1 MAVDETAKRPFANA
15 SHAQWQ
21 EQLGKTL
28 GGKTSADLTWTTGD
42 KQQIEALHVQEDLAQ
57 LPHIASGAVG
67 LLRKPR
73 ARAIRQLID
82 SATPA
87 MARQLVEQSLERGA
101 DELLI
106 RLDRLG
112 RAGIDPLT
120 FDPGWEDFE
129 LYDHDAGTDGCSIYH
144 LQALTSVLGPVD
156 LTKTTVA
163 FDAGAA
169 SIPLL
174 CMLLRIATQQGIDP
188 QLLRI
193 ELGLDPIHELTC
205 GAPVGSTHETLLD
218 EISIACG
225 NTASFPSFIPIAV
238 HSAGLHNAG
247 ASPAVELGY
256 SIATGIEYVRHL
268 LANESSIGV
277 DADTA
282 CASLCFRFPVNTEL
296 FVEVAKLRAARLLW
310 AKVAQ
315 SFGASSGQTTIHA
328 ESSLRPRAANDT
340 HTNLLRTGIQGFAA
354 TLANCDSIT
363 LAPFERSYDSSA
375 QFAHALARNQQILL
389 REEAHMHRVH
399 DATGGSYSI
408 ETMTDAIGQEA
419 WDFVKEVEA
428 AGGIM
433 QALRSGMVQ
442 RRVHST
448 AEQRRDD
455 FRCRRRTLVGIN
467 RFVDPKTSANDS
479 PPPDIHKIRED
490 LDEYLRQR
498 DEDAIATLLDQ
509 EIIDSVE
516 AVAAGCTLGEMVA
529 ILRGEL
535 DLSLVDPFLAM
546 GSDGESFE
554 QLRDLV
560 ADCKLTVLPILAG
573 NPNWSRARHEYA
585 LEYFTVGGFEVLP
598 CHQQI
603 DATAI
608 LGQQP
613 DYVVLCSDDANYPS
627 LIPQLPA
634 GVKVIVAG
642 IPQPEILDSVS
653 AFIHKDD
660 NAYLTLRNLF
670 LVASE
675 DARPNEGEDE

>member
-1 MAVDETAKRPFANA
+1 MAVDETAKRPFASA
-15 SHAQWQ
+15 SHAQWR
-21 EQLGKTL
+21 EQLEKTL
-28 GGKTSADLTWTTGD
+28 RGKTSTDLAWTTGD
-42 KQQIEALHVQEDLAQ
+42 SQQIEALHVQEDVAK
-57 LPHIASGAVG
+57 LPHIASGAVD
-67 LLRKPR
+67 LLRQPR

-87 MARQLVEQSLERGA
+87 IAQQLVEQSLERGA

-144 LQALTSVLGPVD
+144 LQALASVLDPID

-174 CMLLRIATQQGIDP
+174 CMLFRIATQRGIDP

-205 GAPVGSTHETLLD
+205 GAPVGSTHESLLD
-218 EISIACG
+218 EISIATG
-225 NTASFPSFIPIAV
+225 NTANLPSFIPLAV

-268 LANESSIGV
+268 LANGSSLGI
-277 DADTA
+277 DADKA
-282 CASLCFRFPVNTEL
+282 CGSLCFRFPVHTEL

-315 SFGASSGQTTIHA
+315 SFGASGGQTTIHA
-328 ESSLRPRAANDT
+328 ESSARSQAVNDT

-363 LAPFERSYDSSA
+363 LAPFERSCDSSA

-419 WDFVKEVEA
+419 WDFVQEVEA

-442 RRVHST
+442 RRVHGN
-448 AEQRRDD
+448 AEQRRED
-455 FRCRRRTLVGIN
+455 FRCRRRILVGVN
-467 RFVDPKTSANDS
+467 RFVDPKTSAKDL
-479 PPPDIHKIRED
+479 PTPDTHKIRED
-490 LDEYLRQR
+490 LDEYLTQR
-498 DEDAIATLLDQ
+498 DEDAIATVLDQ

-516 AVAAGCTLGEMVA
+516 AVTAGCTLGEMVT
-529 ILRGEL
+529 ILRGEI
-535 DLSLVDPFLAM
+535 DLSLVDPFLTM

-560 ADCKLTVLPILAG
+560 ADCKLKVLPVLTG
-573 NPNWSRARHEYA
+573 KPSWSRARHEFA
-585 LEYFTVGGFEVLP
+585 VDYFTVGGFEVLP
-598 CHQQI
+598 HLEDI
-603 DATAI
+603 DAAAI
-608 LGQQP
+608 LRQQP
-613 DYVVLCSDDANYPS
+613 DYVVLCSEDANYPS
-627 LIPQLPA
+627 LIPQLPEGVRVIAA
-634 GVKVIVAG
+634 GL
-642 IPQPEILDSVS
+642 PQSEIQDSVT

-670 LVASE
+670 LIASD
-675 DARPNEGEDE
+675 DANHDEEEAE